1 MIFNKIT
8 SKIQDWKTA
17 EQTVKNWQEKGETV
31 IFTNGCFDI
40 LHYGH
45 LHYLAA
51 AADLGNRLIIGLN
64 SEDSVKRLK
73 GEHRPINDD
82 LTRQFT
88 LASLEFVDLV
98 VVFEED
104 TPFELIKILVPNILV
119 KGGDYEIHQI
129 VGADIVIKNGGK
141 VESLP
146 FVKGYSTTN
155 IEDKIKRSNHKE
167 S

>member
-1 MIFNKIT
+1 MTFNKIA
-8 SKIQDWKTA
+8 SKVQDWKTA
-17 EQTVKNWQEKGETV
+17 TETVKSWQKKGEILV
-31 IFTNGCFDI
+31 FTNGCFDI

-51 AADLGNRLIIGLN
+51 AADLGDRLVIGLN
-64 SEDSVKRLK
+64 SALSVKRLK

-98 VVFEED
+98 VEFDED
-104 TPFELIKILVPNILV
+104 TPFDLIKRLSPNVLV

-129 VGADIVIKNGGK
+129 VGADIVMENGGK
-141 VESLP
+141 VETLS

-155 IEDKIKRSNHKE
+155 IEDKIKKF
-167 S
+167 